1 MRDLRVYV
9 CAGVRATPGGL
20 RRTLDLAVRAASD
33 GPVTVLVAEHL
44 TGAGVQ
50 LDPRAGLDPCVDV
63 VPVGGRRPGHWY
75 FCDEQAD
82 ADLVHDVLVER
93 GWHVRARSLVFVDC
107 TYTALTVLRARRLL
121 GMYPRSAV
129 STVKGEATRVALAAD
144 AGTVH
149 DVFTRWAIRQVG
161 TSLRRT
167 CPVSSHRRGD
177 PDGAGRISVIIP
189 LFDQG
194 RYVRDAIDSVR
205 REDVGD
211 VEIVVV
217 NDGSTESETA
227 RVFAGLSGVVKVV
240 QPNRGLAAARN
251 TGIRR
256 STGAYVVPLDA
267 DDVVVPGFLAAA
279 RDALRRA
286 PELGYVVPY
295 IRYSGLLDLTYAPA
309 GFIPE
314 LGLFLHTHG
323 KAFGMFRRSALDAV
337 GGYDERFT
345 AFEDWELQI
354 ALYRTGIQ
362 SEVLPVVGLNYTRH
376 ADSMSFS
383 KSNAIRHDLVQQLI
397 RKHSD
402 MLDPDGLR
410 TGMLVLAHLWKTG
423 YEPSTSVLLQRR
435 MAAD

>member
-1 MRDLRVYV
+1 MRDLRVYI

-20 RRTLDLAVRAASD
+20 RRTLDLAARAASD

-44 TGAGVQ
+44 IGVGVH
-50 LDPRAGLDPCVDV
+50 LDSLAALDHRVDV

-82 ADLVHDVLVER
+82 ADLVHDILLER
-93 GWHVRARSLVFVDC
+93 GWHVRSGSLVFVDC
-107 TYTALTVLRARRLL
+107 THTALTVLRARRLL
-121 GMYPRSAV
+121 GMYSRSAV
-129 STVKGEATRVALAAD
+129 STVEGEATREALAAD

-149 DVFTRWAIRQVG
+149 DVFTRWAIRQVSTG
-161 TSLRRT
+161 LRRT
-167 CPVSSHRRGD
+167 GSVSSYRRSD
-177 PDGAGRISVIIP
+177 PDSPGRISVVIP
-189 LFDQG
+189 LFNQG
-194 RYVRDAIDSVR
+194 PYVRNAVASVR

-211 VEIVVV
+211 IEIVVV
-217 NDGSTESETA
+217 DDGSTDPETV
-227 RVFAGLSGVVKVV
+227 RVFAGLSRVVKVA

-251 TGIRR
+251 SGICR
-256 STGAYVVPLDA
+256 STGEYVVPLDA
-267 DDVVVPGFLAAA
+267 DDAVVPGFLAAA

-295 IRYSGLLDLTYAPA
+295 IRYTGLLDLTYVPA

-314 LGLFLHTHG
+314 LSLFLHTHG
-323 KAFGMFRRSALDAV
+323 KAFCMFRRSALDAV

-354 ALYRTGIQ
+354 ALYRAGIE
-362 SEVLPVVGLNYTRH
+362 SEVLPVIGQNYRRH
-376 ADSMSFS
+376 VESMSFS
-383 KSNAIRHDLVQQLI
+383 KSNAIRHELVQQLI

-402 MLDPDGLR
+402 MLHPDELR

-435 MAAD
+435 MAAG